1 MKMKKF
7 LCAALSSA
15 LVITAL
21 AGCGGGG
28 TDAGS
33 AEAGSSANTGGDV
46 YTVGIS
52 QFAEHGSLDNC
63 REGFIAGLKEAGL
76 SEDDGNLKVLYQNA
90 QTDTGT
96 AGTIADSFVSQKVNL
111 ICAIATP
118 SAAAAYNAAMDTDI
132 PVVYTAISDPLQAGL
147 IKEDGT
153 NVGNITGSS
162 DKLPVEEQLKMIR
175 KMMPDAKKIGILYT
189 TSEANSISTIATY
202 KELAP
207 KYDFEIVD
215 TGINTIADVDL
226 AAADLVSKVDCI
238 CNLTDN
244 TVVEALQTVI
254 DKANAQ
260 KIPVFGSEIEQV
272 KNGCVAS
279 MGIDYFAL
287 GKETG
292 LMAAKILKGEATA
305 QDTPYISASAA
316 ELYVNTAAAE
326 KIGMTLDDSN
336 VSTAAEKFDTKEA

>member
-7 LCAALSSA
+7 LCAALSSV
-15 LVITAL
+15 LVIASL
-21 AGCGGGG
+21 AGCGGSND
-28 TDAGS
+28 TAGS
-33 AEAGSSANTGGDV
+33 AASGSAAGGEA

-63 REGFIAGLKEAGL
+63 REGFIAGLKEAGI

-96 AGTIADSFVSQKVNL
+96 AGTIADSFVSQNVNL

-118 SAAAAYNAAMDTDI
+118 SAAAAYNATMSTDI

-147 IKEDGT
+147 INEDGT

-175 KMMPDAKKIGILYT
+175 QMLPDAKKIGILYT

-202 KELAP
+202 KELASQ
-207 KYDFEIVD
+207 YDFEIVD

-244 TVVEALQTVI
+244 TVVEALQTVL
-254 DKANAQ
+254 DKANNQ

-279 MGIDYFAL
+279 MGIDYFQL

-326 KIGMTLDDSN
+326 KIGMTLDDLY
-336 VSTAAEKFDTKEA
+336 VSTAAETFDTIEA

>member
-33 AEAGSSANTGGDV
+33 ADAGSSANAGGDV

-111 ICAIATP
+111 ICAIATS

-132 PVVYTAISDPLQAGL
+132 PVVYTAISDPLKAGL

-189 TSEANSISTIATY
+189 TSEANSISTIAAY

-254 DKANAQ
+254 DK
-260 KIPVFGSEIEQV
+260 VTLRRSLF
-272 KNGCVAS
+272 
-279 MGIDYFAL
+279 
-287 GKETG
+287 
-292 LMAAKILKGEATA
+292 
-305 QDTPYISASAA
+305 SAVRS
-316 ELYVNTAAAE
+316 
-326 KIGMTLDDSN
+326 SR
-336 VSTAAEKFDTKEA
+336 

>member
-15 LVITAL
+15 LVVTAL

-33 AEAGSSANTGGDV
+33 ADAGSSANAGGDV

-111 ICAIATP
+111 ICAIATS

-132 PVVYTAISDPLQAGL
+132 PVVYTAISDPLKAGL

-189 TSEANSISTIATY
+189 TSEANSISTIAAY

-279 MGIDYFAL
+279 MGIDYFQL

-292 LMAAKILKGEATA
+292 LMAAKILEGKASA

-326 KIGMTLDDSN
+326 KIGMTLDDSY
-336 VSTAAEKFDTKEA
+336 VSTAAEKFDTIEA